1 MIGLK
6 TAFGASILA
15 YWKGDLNAKHIIE
28 RDDGYKKEAE
38 VRYLF
43 EEPTK
48 WMKEEIEAL
57 NHIPPESTILD
68 IGCGVGR
75 VATYLQQKG
84 HKVVGLDSCPEA
96 IEITKARGL
105 KLTYTANICQ
115 LDKPP
120 LFNVFDVI
128 LMMGNN
134 LGVCGEE
141 KKTEE
146 LLIRLNSFLKKEGL
160 LIFSCRDPFLT
171 DNPIHL
177 EYHEKNRQKG
187 RSPGLVRIRL
197 VYKELRDEWWD
208 LLLVDPVTVEKI
220 VKKAGFTK
228 SVLIQPKNSPIYYF
242 VAQK

>member
-1 MIGLK
+1 M
-6 TAFGASILA
+6 
-15 YWKGDLNAKHIIE
+15 
-28 RDDGYKKEAE
+28 YKKSNNYYKRKKEDFKDFIKKLELQALETAE
-38 VRYLF
+38 ERIPLYLDIGI
-43 EEPTK
+43 K
-48 WMKEEIEAL
+48 DAKI
-57 NHIPPESTILD
+57 ILD
-68 IGCGVGR
+68 VGCGVGR
-75 VATYLQQKG
+75 VATYLQEKG
-84 HKVVGLDSCPEA
+84 HQVVGLDSCPEA
-96 IEITKARGL
+96 MEITKARGL
-105 KLTYTANICQ
+105 KLTYTANICI
-115 LDKPP
+115 LDEPP
-120 LFNVFDVI
+120 LFNVFHVI

-160 LIFSCRDPFLT
+160 LIFSCRDPFHT

-208 LLLVDPVTVEKI
+208 LLLLDTVTAEKI

-228 SVLIQPKNSPIYYF
+228 IVLIQPKNSPIYYF